1 MTEVI
6 PTPSGYPILGNVLDI
21 DPEHPH
27 DTQELF
33 DEKRFQKSV
42 SGSLQQVRNALH
54 DGLFTAYPGEHNWEI
69 AHRTLMPAFGP
80 LSIGGMFSEMQ
91 DIISQMVVKWARFGP
106 DTPID
111 VPDDFTRLTLDSIAL
126 CAMGTRFNSFY
137 HESQHPF
144 VRAMVGVLTESFIRS
159 RRPPL
164 TNVLFQTQEKQYR
177 EDIEELETVAKQL
190 LNDRRTNPTSKKDLL
205 NAMILN
211 KDPKTGESL
220 DDDTII
226 RNMITFLI
234 AGHETTAGLLSFL
247 FYELLQNP
255 EAYRKAQEEVDTVI
269 GSFLDHVTVGPTS
282 QLAKASETSSKPNQ
296 THSQSNL
303 PPLLVLFGSNTGTCE
318 ALAQSLASSAEEHG
332 FAAQVK
338 SLDTVTG
345 DLPQEVPVVI
355 ITASYEGQP
364 PDNAA
369 HFVEWLTAANNPEV
383 KNVRYAVF
391 GVGNKEWRSTYQKV
405 PTVIDDALANNGGKR
420 ITNRA
425 AADVTQG
432 NIFDVFDDWQDQKF
446 WPQLSDASGN
456 TSGSQEPG
464 TKELKIQVNVKARS
478 SLLRQDVQTG
488 EVTEA
493 RLLTKPGAPRK
504 RHIGIRLP
512 TGLTYRAGD
521 YLAVL
526 PLNPPEVVRRVMK
539 RFGLPWDTTITIDQ
553 MTTTSLPTGK
563 PLVLYDVLA
572 SMVELGQPVTARS
585 VSALAKSIPEL
596 NLKDELERRAAEED
610 FQKLNVTLLD
620 VLEDYPSAT
629 FSLGQFLAAIPPMRM
644 RQYSISSTPLDRQ
657 SECSLTYT
665 VIDAPSKGSRQ
676 GHRFFGVASSYLERL
691 SVGDQLHISLRPSRT
706 GFHLPTDDRTPII
719 MACAGTGLAPFHA
732 FIAERAIKKA
742 GGKEVGEALLFYG
755 CNHPEEDDLY
765 REEFDAWQQS
775 GVVDVRRAYTFKPE
789 ASNGCKFVQDRI
801 WFDRQ
806 DTARFFQ
813 QGAKIYI
820 CGAGIVGSGV
830 EDAMARIRMETTGVE
845 EEVARDWV
853 QKLKGER
860 FWADVFA

>member
-1 MTEVI
+1 MY
-6 PTPSGYPILGNVLDI
+6 GMRFLG
-21 DPEHPH
+21 
-27 DTQELF
+27 
-33 DEKRFQKSV
+33 
-42 SGSLQQVRNALH
+42 
-54 DGLFTAYPGEHNWEI
+54 
-69 AHRTLMPAFGP
+69 
-80 LSIGGMFSEMQ
+80 
-91 DIISQMVVKWARFGP
+91 
-106 DTPID
+106 
-111 VPDDFTRLTLDSIAL
+111 
-126 CAMGTRFNSFY
+126 
-137 HESQHPF
+137 
-144 VRAMVGVLTESFIRS
+144 
-159 RRPPL
+159 
-164 TNVLFQTQEKQYR
+164 
-177 EDIEELETVAKQL
+177 LETVSVHSVAKSCAYVTTFY
-190 LNDRRTNPTSKKDLL
+190 TNP
-205 NAMILN
+205 
-211 KDPKTGESL
+211 
-220 DDDTII
+220 
-226 RNMITFLI
+226 F
-234 AGHETTAGLLSFL
+234 
-247 FYELLQNP
+247 
-255 EAYRKAQEEVDTVI
+255 
-269 GSFLDHVTVGPTS
+269 
-282 QLAKASETSSKPNQ
+282 
-296 THSQSNL
+296 
-303 PPLLVLFGSNTGTCE
+303 
-318 ALAQSLASSAEEHG
+318 AE
-332 FAAQVK
+332 
-338 SLDTVTG
+338 
-345 DLPQEVPVVI
+345 
-355 ITASYEGQP
+355 
-364 PDNAA
+364 
-369 HFVEWLTAANNPEV
+369 
-383 KNVRYAVF
+383 
-391 GVGNKEWRSTYQKV
+391 EWRSTYQKV

-512 TGLTYRAGD
+512 TGLIYRAGD

-665 VIDAPSKGSRQ
+665 VIDTLSKGSRQ

-765 REEFDAWQQS
+765 KQEFDAWQQS